1 MSSSESPKIKEDSNH
16 QSPKLNAAAS
26 SISGDVKN
34 RGWPKGKKR
43 YPKSPGAPKQ
53 PLSGYVHFLNDRRET
68 VRKETPDMSFADIS
82 KKLANE
88 WSQLGQDEKQ
98 RYHER
103 AERDKERYSREFQE
117 YQLTDAYKDFIAQQE
132 AAKNSNGETKP
143 TPPSNKKPKK
153 SKKKEN
159 DSAAQLNNE
168 DSRSSAVSSSS
179 TVDIPIFRDEFLEL
193 NKVRETELRTLKKTV
208 NEFEEQTAVLQKHV
222 DNMKTAVTKLEKD
235 VALTQENNDIL
246 EKQYQGLQKLVL
258 AHFSHIQVPNLPG
271 SVVNQDNI
279 EEYVAKLLELI
290 QQGNCN
296 PSLKELVR
304 KTTSNMDLSLA
315 MPHT

>member
-1 MSSSESPKIKEDSNH
+1 MESPL
-16 QSPKLNAAAS
+16 SPAES
-26 SISGDVKN
+26 SKRRDESSKDLMKVGDVKN

-43 YPKSPGAPKQ
+43 FPKSPGAPKQ

-103 AERDKERYSREFQE
+103 AEHDKERYSREFQE
-117 YQLTDAYKDFIAQQE
+117 YQLTDAYKEFIAQQE

-159 DSAAQLNNE
+159 DSTAQLNNE

-193 NKVRETELRTLKKTV
+193 NKARETELRTLKKTV
-208 NEFEEQTAVLQKHV
+208 NEFEEQTA
-222 DNMKTAVTKLEKD
+222 
-235 VALTQENNDIL
+235 
-246 EKQYQGLQKLVL
+246 
-258 AHFSHIQVPNLPG
+258 
-271 SVVNQDNI
+271 
-279 EEYVAKLLELI
+279 
-290 QQGNCN
+290 
-296 PSLKELVR
+296 
-304 KTTSNMDLSLA
+304 
-315 MPHT
+315 

>member
-1 MSSSESPKIKEDSNH
+1 M
-16 QSPKLNAAAS
+16 A
-26 SISGDVKN
+26 
-34 RGWPKGKKR
+34 
-43 YPKSPGAPKQ
+43 
-53 PLSGYVHFLNDRRET
+53 
-68 VRKETPDMSFADIS
+68 
-82 KKLANE
+82 
-88 WSQLGQDEKQ
+88 
-98 RYHER
+98 
-103 AERDKERYSREFQE
+103 
-117 YQLTDAYKDFIAQQE
+117 
-132 AAKNSNGETKP
+132 GETKP

-193 NKVRETELRTLKKTV
+193 NKARETELRTLKKTV
-208 NEFEEQTAVLQKHV
+208 NEFEEQTAILQKHV

-304 KTTSNMDLSLA
+304 KTTSNMDLSLV